1 MKPLTSKIIWR
12 SIILFVIILLVG
24 SPYLFIEGSGVLSG
38 SLTYAGLIILSCV
51 LSETY
56 SKD

>member
-38 SLTYAGLIILSCV
+38 SLTYAGLVVLSCV
-51 LSETY
+51 LSEIH